1 MDAQRQG
8 QPTPPS
14 GGDGALRSNQDGWGT
29 TLDGGQPFELGSL
42 WSELVSGRSR
52 IVESTLTAERAL
64 FTLSARDGHEP
75 APSLPVRH
83 ILILES
89 TLLLST
95 QKAVAA
101 DVGLSLSSIAT
112 IAKSCFR
119 FMGLGCAPCRAPLLL
134 VMVAHAAHSAGEQ
147 RSWDARVNTLANG
160 QRRVSAARP
169 DTALASLLSPAKYA
183 VTRSLLDGNTYA
195 QIAAERGTCVRTI
208 ANQLAAVFQQLRVS
222 GRAELLRW
230 LVTRREADGAVLPC
244 PELVALANACQELTS
259 AAVPRPAPARR
270 NLPPREASQWAS

>member
-14 GGDGALRSNQDGWGT
+14 GGDSELRFNQDGWGT
-29 TLDGGQPFELGSL
+29 TSQGGQPFDLGSL

-52 IVESTLTAERAL
+52 IVESTLTADRAL
-64 FTLSARDGHEP
+64 FTLSARDDQEP
-75 APSLPVRH
+75 GASLPVRH

-119 FMGLGCAPCRAPLLL
+119 FMGLSCAPCRAPLLL
-134 VMVAHAAHSAGEQ
+134 VMIAHAAHSASEQ
-147 RSWDARVNTLANG
+147 RPWDARVTTLANG
-160 QRRVSAARP
+160 LRSVSVSRP
-169 DTALASLLSPAKYA
+169 DTELASLLSPAKYA
-183 VTRSLLDGNTYA
+183 VTRSLLDGKTYA

-230 LVTRREADGAVLPC
+230 LVTKREADAVVLPSA
-244 PELVALANACQELTS
+244 ELVALANPGQERTPATS
-259 AAVPRPAPARR
+259 PRPARG
-270 NLPPREASQWAS
+270 NLRAHVVSQWAS